1 MGRFLI
7 GRNLQHDD
15 AGWYGMMLVQAMLA
29 HYHEHQHKIDSR
41 CYNALVQPK
50 RGP

>member
-1 MGRFLI
+1 MERFLI

-15 AGWYGMMLVQAMLA
+15 AGWHGMMLVQAMLA
-29 HYHEHQHKIDSR
+29 YYHEHQHKIDSR
-41 CYNALVQPK
+41 CYNALIQPK